1 MHEPDPNRSSGEA
14 RAVSDALVK
23 RLFLEASERPDE
35 AREAFLIEAS
45 GGDPAVIA
53 RVRALLAADR
63 AADRAEGGAFLG
75 APTGGGVAGSSTVE
89 SEPVAAGAVGGHP
102 LIDRLVGEGAAA
114 EIAEV
119 PGTRLGPYRLLQKI
133 GEGGFGVVFMA
144 EQDAPVRRKVALKII
159 KLGMDTRQVVA
170 RFEQERQALA
180 LMDHPHIAKVL
191 DGGATAGGRPYFVME
206 LCTGDPITRYC
217 DANSL
222 SIAERLDLVV
232 QVCRAVQ
239 HAHQKGVIH
248 RDLKPSNVLVSTQ
261 DGRPFARIIDFGIAK
276 ATSARIVER
285 TLFTEHR
292 QLIGTPEYMS
302 PEQAEGSLDID
313 TRTDVYSIGVLLYEL
328 LTGSTPFD
336 GQRLR
341 SAAFGEIQRIIREVE
356 PPPPSTRL
364 SESRERLAGLASQRR
379 SEPRKL
385 GALVRGELDWIVM
398 KSLDKDRRRRYG
410 SAAELAE
417 DVVRFLDGRPVQAA
431 PPSRA
436 YAARKFVRRHRGPV
450 IAAGVVL
457 AAILAGLLGTAI
469 GFVRAERERAV
480 AETARR
486 EGEIITAFLSEM
498 LASPAPDARGREVRM
513 REVLDA
519 ASETIDERLDG
530 FPRAEGQLRRTIGN
544 AYRSLGEL
552 DRAADHLRAALA
564 IRERTLGP
572 SDPETVRARGDL
584 AGIRQQQ
591 GRYDEA
597 ERLANEAIS
606 LHRGDPDDRL
616 LVGIRNNLA
625 QTLTRQGRDREAL
638 AMQREVVEGMRR
650 AAGPTAL
657 DTIGVS
663 VNLAAMLERIG
674 ERDEAERL
682 LARLLDEA
690 VATHGADHPT
700 TLFARSEL
708 GSFYRSTGQ
717 LDRAVP
723 ILREAL
729 QGRERVL
736 GDRHPDVGRSMAN
749 LGASLADSGEVA
761 EGRRLL
767 VEAWEILDASLG
779 ADHPDTLHVAV
790 DALERFE
797 ADGWPEYA
805 AVRVSAVLASIRR
818 VATGELVAEE
828 TLNTCAWYLLTV
840 EPASLRDP
848 ALALE
853 ASRRACTNARAQRN
867 PELWSYLDTYA
878 LALAR
883 TGAPREA
890 VDAQREAIERLPTD
904 GEGFRAEME
913 ARLREYE
920 ALVTRP
926 AGE

>member
-1 MHEPDPNRSSGEA
+1 MDEIDPKQPSGDA
-14 RAVSDALVK
+14 RVPSDALVK
-23 RLFLEASERPDE
+23 RLFFEACERPEE
-35 AREAFLIEAS
+35 AREAFLIEA
-45 GGDPAVIA
+45 GGEDPILIA

-63 AADRAEGGAFLG
+63 AAGDAFFG
-75 APTGGGVAGSSTVE
+75 APTGGGIVGSSTVE
-89 SEPVAAGAVGGHP
+89 SEPAALRAPQGG
-102 LIDRLVGEGAAA
+102 IFAASA
-114 EIAEV
+114 ASEIAEA
-119 PGTRLGPYRLLQKI
+119 PGMRLGPYRLLQKV

-144 EQDAPVRRKVALKII
+144 EQEAPVRRKVAIKII

-191 DGGATAGGRPYFVME
+191 DAGATAGGRPYFVME

-222 SIAERLDLVV
+222 SIAERLELVV
-232 QVCRAVQ
+232 QVCRAVH

-313 TRTDVYSIGVLLYEL
+313 TRTDVYSIGVLVYEL
-328 LTGSTPFD
+328 LAGSTPFD
-336 GQRLR
+336 GERLR
-341 SAAFGEIQRIIREVE
+341 SAAFGELQRIIREVE
-356 PPPPSTRL
+356 PPAPSTRL
-364 SESRERLAGLASQRR
+364 SESRERLAGLASRRR

-385 GALVRGELDWIVM
+385 GAIVRGELDWIVM
-398 KSLDKDRRRRYG
+398 KSLDKDRRRRYE
-410 SAAELAE
+410 SASELGD
-417 DVVRFLDGRPVQAA
+417 DVVRFLEGRPVRAA

-436 YAARKFVRRHRGPV
+436 YAARKFMRRHRGPV
-450 IAAGVVL
+450 LAAALLLG
-457 AAILAGLLGTAI
+457 AILAGLVGTAI

-513 REVLDA
+513 REVLDT
-519 ASETIDERLDG
+519 ASATIDDRLDG
-530 FPRAEGQLRRTIGN
+530 FPRAETDLRRTIGN
-544 AYRSLGEL
+544 AYRALGEF
-552 DRAADHLRAALA
+552 DRAADHLAAALA
-564 IRERTLGP
+564 IRVETLGP
-572 SDPETVRARGDL
+572 SDPDSVRARGDL

-606 LHRGDPDDRL
+606 LHRGDPGDRMI
-616 LVGIRNNLA
+616 VGIRNNLA
-625 QTLTRQGRDREAL
+625 QTLSRQGRDREAI
-638 AMQREVVEGMRR
+638 AMQRDVVEGMRR

-663 VNLAAMLERIG
+663 VNLASMLERAG
-674 ERDEAERL
+674 EPEEAERL
-682 LARLLDEA
+682 L
-690 VATHGADHPT
+690 VALADDVVRAHGAEHPT
-700 TLFARSEL
+700 ALFTRSEL
-708 GSFYRSTGQ
+708 GNFYRSTGR
-717 LDRAVP
+717 LDRAEP
-723 ILREAL
+723 ILRETLAE
-729 QGRERVL
+729 RTRVL

-749 LGASLADSGEVA
+749 LGWVLAQRGDVA
-761 EGRRLL
+761 NGRRLL
-767 VEAWEILDASLG
+767 VEAWELLDAALG

-790 DALERFE
+790 DALEQFE
-797 ADGWPEYA
+797 ADGWPEDA
-805 AVRVSAVLASIRR
+805 EVRVSKVLASVRR
-818 VATGELVAEE
+818 VAAAELVADE
-828 TLNTCAWYLLTV
+828 TLNTCAWYLLTI

-848 ALALE
+848 HLAVE
-853 ASRRACTNARAQRN
+853 AARRACANARLQRN
-867 PELWSYLDTYA
+867 PLLWTYLDTYA

-883 TGAPREA
+883 TGSPREA
-890 VDAQREAIERLPTD
+890 VDAQREAIERLPRED
-904 GEGFRAEME
+904 EGYRAEME
-913 ARLREYE
+913 GRLREYE
-920 ALVTRP
+920 ALVNDP
-926 AGE
+926 ATKASTPRTP